1 MGPRKAL
8 LIATG
13 TYEDARWNPLGA
25 PLRDAAEL
33 GRVLG
38 DPAVG
43 GYQVTPVLDQPAY
56 AVQRILQRFL
66 TEAARDDEL
75 LVYFSCHGIKDYD
88 ERLFFAGT
96 DTLREPLLL
105 QSYAVPAA
113 FVSEQLHLCRA
124 DRKVLLLDC
133 CFSGAIRPGAKG
145 ERPEGQQEP
154 GIGVGGSFRGSGT
167 VVISAT
173 DEIQLAFETT
183 PGTDSD
189 DDLSALSVFTAA
201 VVHGLRTGAADL
213 DADGLVSALDL
224 HRYLS
229 AEMLARRT
237 RQTPK
242 LWILDG
248 VGDLVIARG
257 KGAQGPAVPLPVLPA
272 PPDLTVP
279 GVPGVPDSAL
289 LPEDMQPDTL
299 SGMEVGAVAYT
310 LPWAM
315 WADEN
320 RRLWLHPD
328 YPADAHP
335 GGTVEMK
342 VQRVPG
348 GYHVW
353 APPDHH
359 YQPGPPA
366 YVGDHGRLP
375 VLKLVR

>member
-1 MGPRKAL
+1 MGRRRAL
-8 LIATG
+8 LIG
-13 TYEDARWNPLGA
+13 IGRYEDERWSPLGA
-25 PLRDAAEL
+25 PARDAEAL
-33 GRVLG
+33 GRVLADDG
-38 DPAVG
+38 IG
-43 GYQVTPVLDQPAY
+43 GYQVTSVVDQPAY
-56 AVQRILQRFL
+56 LVQRVLQRFL
-66 TEAARDDEL
+66 TEAGRDDEL

-113 FVSEQLHLCRA
+113 FVSEQLQSCRA

-145 ERPEGQQEP
+145 AEES
-154 GIGVGGSFRGSGT
+154 GVGFAGSFRGSGT

-173 DEIQLAFETT
+173 DEIQLAFETV
-183 PGTDSD
+183 PD
-189 DDLSALSVFTAA
+189 DDGDGDGDGLSVFTAA
-201 VVHGLRTGAADL
+201 VVQGLRTGAADV
-213 DADGLVSALDL
+213 DGDGFVSALDL

-229 AEMLARRT
+229 AEMRTGRT

-248 VGDLVIARG
+248 VGDLVV
-257 KGAQGPAVPLPVLPA
+257 AQRQQGQEGEEGEEGEEGREGGS
-272 PPDLTVP
+272 P
-279 GVPGVPDSAL
+279 GVAGAESAEGDAAL
-289 LPEDMQPDTL
+289 LPEDMQPATI

-315 WADEN
+315 WADEH

-328 YPADAHP
+328 YPADEHP

-342 VQRVPG
+342 IQRVPG

-366 YVGDHGRLP
+366 FVGAHGRLP
-375 VLKLVR
+375 VLRLVR

>member
-1 MGPRKAL
+1 MGLRKAL

-13 TYEDARWNPLGA
+13 AYEDDRWNPLGA

-43 GYQVTPVLDQPAY
+43 DYRVTPVLDQPAY
-56 AVQRILQRFL
+56 VVQRVLQRFL

-113 FVSEQLHLCRA
+113 FVSEQLQLCRA

-145 ERPEGQQEP
+145 ERPDAQEP
-154 GIGVGGSFRGSGT
+154 GIRVGGSFRGSGT

-183 PGTDSD
+183 PGTGD
-189 DDLSALSVFTAA
+189 DDLSGLSVFTAA

-257 KGAQGPAVPLPVLPA
+257 EGIEGTGAPLPVVPEYA
-272 PPDLTVP
+272 P
-279 GVPGVPDSAL
+279 VPDSAL
-289 LPEDMQPDTL
+289 LPEDMQPDTI

-328 YPADAHP
+328 YPADAQP

-342 VQRVPG
+342 IQRVPG

-366 YVGDHGRLP
+366 YVGAHGRLP
-375 VLKLVR
+375 VLRLVR